1 MTDTKRKGIRAAGA
15 AVFFLATMG
24 VGVAGGGVLGT
35 LLTGPAETMQ
45 LPPYCEDD
53 ICRGFECTYDFP
65 GLNCDQEFSYCV
77 SSVCMP

>member
-53 ICRGFECTYDFP
+53 ICRRFECTYDFP